1 MSRSPHR
8 SPQADTHYRLPRE
21 TFGMLRIRRFSLT
34 LFCGPCKSST
44 TINLV
49 ERPELAE
56 VEVGSVDFAC
66 PRCSRICHYELQPP
80 HQTKK
85 RLLHEQAIGCRGPAD
100 YDPKPFVGPFPLLSG
115 YEEQLIGDL
124 AARGFCLLATCP
136 GGRERLIDLRD
147 ADWHHLHSRRI
158 DGLRLQCEGC
168 RRRATFLAVPSW
180 YRRNGLKV
188 ERVSWPPN
196 LLPPRPLAPE
206 PRTRHPLRGSPTF

>member
-1 MSRSPHR
+1 
-8 SPQADTHYRLPRE
+8 
-21 TFGMLRIRRFSLT
+21 
-34 LFCGPCKSST
+34 
-44 TINLV
+44 V

-80 HQTKK
+80 HQTRK

-100 YDPKPFVGPFPLLSG
+100 YDPKPFVGPFPLLSD
-115 YEEQLIGDL
+115 EEQLMGDL
-124 AARGFCLLATCP
+124 AARGLCLLATCP
-136 GGRERLIDLRD
+136 GGRERLIDPRD

-158 DGLRLQCEGC
+158 DGLRLRCEGC

-206 PRTRHPLRGSPTF
+206 PRTRHPLRGRPAF